1 MSTRKK
7 RKVKAFANPD
17 SDLLDI
23 DPSQKPVFQ
32 QVVFVAGGLFSLSQD
47 KKHRLRDRELA
58 RVSSGWLFKLGME
71 LYDEEAK
78 AIKTTE
84 ENNHQPGT
92 SETREG

>member
-7 RKVKAFANPD
+7 RKVKAIAD
-17 SDLLDI
+17 ESKDLLDI

-32 QVVFVAGGLFSLSQD
+32 QVVFVAGGLFALSQD

-58 RVSSGWLFKLGME
+58 RVASGWLVKLGME

-84 ENNHQPGT
+84 EINGQPGT
-92 SETREG
+92 SGADKE